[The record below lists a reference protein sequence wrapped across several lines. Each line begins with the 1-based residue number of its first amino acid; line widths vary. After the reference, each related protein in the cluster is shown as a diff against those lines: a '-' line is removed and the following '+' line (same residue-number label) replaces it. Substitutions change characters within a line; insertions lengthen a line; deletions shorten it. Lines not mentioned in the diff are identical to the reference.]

1 MPASSG
7 GVPAVHDVG
16 QIITATRQEARS
28 PVDPEAI
35 DARFETAQRI
45 MREAADAALGYHRDL
60 TRLTVEQKGP
70 QDLVSEADRAVEA
83 VIRSAVLAA
92 FPDDGF
98 VGEETGSTLSDGGIW
113 IVDPIDGTQDFLLGL
128 PTWCVSIAFAV
139 DGALAFGLITNPVTG
154 DVYAARAGAG
164 ATWNGSPIHAA
175 TATSLADGVT
185 AVGWSHRSSPADL
198 AVIMERLTSAGG
210 VIRSIGSGALM
221 IVWVATGQC
230 IGYVEMYIHGWD
242 CLAAVCIVNEAG
254 GRTTDFLGENG
265 PAGSGPIVAGAPA
278 VFDQLTALLP

>member
-1 MPASSG
+1 MPASPG
-7 GVPAVHDVG
+7 EVTAVHDDD
-16 QIITATRQEARS
+16 QIITDAGDAARR
-28 PVDPEAI
+28 PVDPDAI
-35 DARFETAQRI
+35 GERFEAAQRI
-45 MREAADAALGYHRDL
+45 MRAAADTALDYHRDL
-60 TRLTVEQKGP
+60 TLLTIEQKGP
-70 QDLVSEADRAVEA
+70 QDLVSEADRAVET
-83 VIRSAVLAA
+83 VIKDAVLAA

-98 VGEETGSTLSDGGIW
+98 VGEETGSTLTEGGIW

-154 DVYAARAGAG
+154 DVYAARTGAG
-164 ATWNGSPIHAA
+164 ATWNGTPIHAA

-185 AVGWSHRSSPADL
+185 AVGYSHRTNPADF
-198 AVIMERLTSAGG
+198 AVIMERLTTAGG

-221 IVWVATGQC
+221 ITWVATGQC
-230 IGYVEMYIHGWD
+230 IGYVETFINAWD

-254 GRTTDFLGENG
+254 GRTNDFLGENG
-265 PAGSGPIVAGAPA
+265 PAGSGRIVAGAPA